1 MLKYIW
7 VFSLT
12 FLFSQ
17 TYDYSLEDVNSSSDS
32 FGQNI
37 GPSFFDGQV
46 TLHYFGHFN
55 WGLCSTRFGQ
65 LDDLVNDLNSDG
77 YSSVQ
82 LIGIGKSTH
91 SSSLNNWTG
100 SNNESVCIDPSP
112 FSTWSDWGASQRDLI
127 VLDTNGNVIFDQSV
141 SGGIPSTLAQ
151 LVIDAA
157 DCDPN
162 LMCAEVIS
170 CIDGLL
176 YPTAC
181 GPDNCDAPIG
191 DCDSSECVDGEFDN
205 TNPCQPS
212 ECIDGQWYDIVID
225 CAEQMG
231 VPCEGG
237 VYIDPVEGECCSTCV
252 PYEYGDINQDG
263 VLNVIDVVQ
272 IVNLILSAEYNE
284 LADLNDDGLLNV
296 IDVVALVNQIIN

>member
-17 TYDYSLEDVNSSSDS
+17 TYDYSLEDVNSSSDF

-77 YSSVQ
+77 YNSVQ

-127 VLDTNGNVIFDQSV
+127 VLDTNGD
-141 SGGIPSTLAQ
+141 AQ
-151 LVIDAA
+151 ANESLDF
-157 DCDPN
+157 
-162 LMCAEVIS
+162 LS
-170 CIDGLL
+170 
-176 YPTAC
+176 Y
-181 GPDNCDAPIG
+181 
-191 DCDSSECVDGEFDN
+191 
-205 TNPCQPS
+205 
-212 ECIDGQWYDIVID
+212 
-225 CAEQMG
+225 
-231 VPCEGG
+231 
-237 VYIDPVEGECCSTCV
+237 VEGNSDKIKFYSLGNNCEAIRAQTAGYRV
-252 PYEYGDINQDG
+252 RGTVTYM
-263 VLNVIDVVQ
+263 V
-272 IVNLILSAEYNE
+272 
-284 LADLNDDGLLNV
+284 
-296 IDVVALVNQIIN
+296 